1 MAPWD
6 WRGEV
11 SIFSFFNE
19 KNRLICVCKS
29 ILFCNFTP
37 SNTYDSKM
45 SKSQSNHNSKITDN
59 QGYYNPDISGVQKS
73 EDYRKRQKVEEA
85 IDNDSMTKLQRFK
98 AFFQNGRLKFAI
110 GIILVLIGIYL
121 LISFL
126 SFFLSAGMS
135 DQSRITNYSMIEN
148 AQVPDQIRNAGA
160 AMGASLSDFFIS
172 SGVGVAAFIIVVW
185 LLTLGMRL
193 LRKQKVH
200 FFPYTFVCLF
210 SIFTFSMMVGA
221 ATYFMKPITF
231 FPLGGYFG
239 FYANKWLLGLVGMYG
254 MIAVN
259 LVIFMLWV
267 FLTYQTLSS
276 LYSQIQQEFSKKR
289 NRNKEESEKVVNQHG
304 QTTFLGN
311 EQKMV
316 DEQQDDSQPVAK
328 KSPLSRARNRKAKTN
343 ALDNEGGEPVR
354 LKPITASTDVSNP
367 HDPTGEYRHYR
378 FPTLDLLQDIRMNPN
393 SVDKQEQDENK
404 ERIRDTLSKY
414 GIEIKEIMVHVGP
427 TVTLFEIVPQ
437 DGVRVNKIRGL
448 EDDIALSL
456 AALGI
461 RIIAPMPGKGT
472 IGIEVPNR
480 DPQVVPMREVL
491 GSRAFQESRAKLP
504 MCLGCTVSNEV
515 FIADLTKM
523 PHLLV
528 AGATGKGKS
537 VGLNAIITSLLYKKG
552 PSELKFVLVDPKR
565 VEFSVYADLE
575 KYYFAKAPGE
585 EKAIITDT
593 DRVIKTLNC
602 LVQEMEN
609 RYSVFEEVRVRNVSD
624 YNELWRRELREVRD
638 EHGEK
643 KYQYMPYIVGII
655 DEFSD
660 MIMTAGKEVETP
672 LVRIAQKARAVGIH
686 MIIATQRPSSKV
698 ITGLIKGN
706 FPGRIAFA
714 VAQGIDSQIIIDR
727 RGAQQLIGRG
737 DMLFQ
742 IDGELTRL
750 QCPFVDT
757 PDIVR
762 ICDYIK
768 EQEDNDRDISH
779 EEPYLLPEY
788 VGKDEG
794 GSSDA
799 NVGNVKDRDPLFEE
813 AVRFIVMGNTAS
825 TSSLQRRYEIGYNRA
840 GRLMDQMEHAGI
852 VGPAQGSKPRQV
864 LVSPMDIDQLFS

>member
-1 MAPWD
+1 
-6 WRGEV
+6 
-11 SIFSFFNE
+11 
-19 KNRLICVCKS
+19 
-29 ILFCNFTP
+29 
-37 SNTYDSKM
+37 M
-45 SKSQSNHNSKITDN
+45 SKSQGNPNKKMNEN
-59 QGYYNPDISGVQKS
+59 QGYFNPDISGVKKS
-73 EDYRKRQKVEEA
+73 EDYRKSREVEQA
-85 IDNDSMTKLQRFK
+85 IDNENVSKWQRFK
-98 AFFQNGRLKFAI
+98 AFFQNGRLRFAT
-110 GIILVLIGIYL
+110 GIIMLMAGIYL

-126 SFFLSAGMS
+126 SYFFAAGMS
-135 DQSRITNYSMIEN
+135 DQDRVANYSMLEN
-148 AQVPDQIRNAGA
+148 AQVREQIRNAGA

-172 SGVGVAAFIIVVW
+172 SGVGVAAFIIVIW
-185 LLTLGMRL
+185 FLTLGMRL
-193 LRKQKVH
+193 VRKGKKAH
-200 FFPYTFVCLF
+200 FFSYTLVCLF
-210 SIFTFSMMVGA
+210 SIFTFSMIVGA

-239 FYANKWLLGLVGMYG
+239 FYANKWLLGLMGIYG
-254 MIAVN
+254 MVAVN
-259 LVIFMLWV
+259 LAIFMFWI
-267 FLTYQTLSS
+267 FLTYQTISS
-276 LYSQIQQEFSKKR
+276 LYKQLQHEIGKKR
-289 NRNKEESEKVVNQHG
+289 NRNKEEAEKVISEPG
-304 QTTFLGN
+304 QSTFLGG
-311 EQKMV
+311 EQKIN
-316 DEQQDDSQPVAK
+316 DEDYKESEEEDIPQPTRRFRTR
-328 KSPLSRARNRKAKTN
+328 SRARDISEDTNKA
-343 ALDNEGGEPVR
+343 DGEAAH
-354 LKPITASTDVSNP
+354 LKPIKASTSVSNP

-491 GSRAFQESRAKLP
+491 GSKAFQETRAKLP

-565 VEFSVYADLE
+565 VEFSVYSDLE

-609 RYSVFEEVRVRNVSD
+609 RYSVFEEVKVRNVSD

-762 ICDYIK
+762 ICDFIK
-768 EQEDNDRDISH
+768 DQEDTDRDISH

-794 GSSDA
+794 GGSDA

-813 AVRFIVMGNTAS
+813 AVRFVVMSNTAS

>member
-1 MAPWD
+1 MSNKQSKP
-6 WRGEV
+6 
-11 SIFSFFNE
+11 N
-19 KNRLICVCKS
+19 KKS
-29 ILFCNFTP
+29 TG
-37 SNTYDSKM
+37 
-45 SKSQSNHNSKITDN
+45 N
-59 QGYYNPDISGVQKS
+59 QVYYGPDISSVKDS
-73 EDYRKRQKVEEA
+73 EDYLRRMEVEEA
-85 IDNDSMTKLQRFK
+85 IDKENVTKWQRFL
-98 AFFQNGRLKFAI
+98 AFFQNGQFRLGA
-110 GIILVLIGIYL
+110 GCVLLLTGIYL

-126 SFFLSAGMS
+126 SYFLSAGMS
-135 DQSRITNYSMIEN
+135 DQNRITNYSMIEN

-160 AMGASLSDFFIS
+160 AVGASLSDFFIAN
-172 SGVGVAAFIIVVW
+172 GVGVAAFIIVVW
-185 LLTLGMRL
+185 LLTLGMRFV
-193 LRKQKVH
+193 RKGKKIH
-200 FFPYTFVCLF
+200 FFSYSFVCLF
-210 SIFTFSMMVGA
+210 SIFTFSMLVGA

-239 FYANKWLLGLVGMYG
+239 FYANKWLLGLVGVYG

-259 LVIFMLWV
+259 LFIFMLWV
-267 FLTYQTLSS
+267 FLTYQTLNA
-276 LYSQIQQEFSKKR
+276 LYQQFQQGIEKKR
-289 NRNKEESEKVVNQHG
+289 SRSKEESEKVVDQPG
-304 QTTFLGN
+304 QSTFLG
-311 EQKMV
+311 EERRVTDDQRH
-316 DEQQDDSQPVAK
+316 DDSGQKPAEG
-328 KSPLSRARNRKAKTN
+328 PLSRMRKPKKFKAPDVTN
-343 ALDNEGGEPVR
+343 GETAR

-367 HDPTGEYRHYR
+367 HDPTGEYRHYH

-491 GSRAFQESRAKLP
+491 GSKAFQQSRAKLP
-504 MCLGCTVSNEV
+504 MCLGCTVSNDV

-602 LVQEMEN
+602 LVQEMED
-609 RYSVFEEVRVRNVSD
+609 RYRVFEEVRVRNVSD
-624 YNELWRRELREVRD
+624 YNDMWRRELREVPD

-714 VAQGIDSQIIIDR
+714 VAQRIDSQIIIDR
-727 RGAQQLIGRG
+727 TGAQQLIGRG

-762 ICDYIK
+762 ICDFIK
-768 EQEDNDRDISH
+768 EQEDNDRDINH
-779 EEPYLLPEY
+779 EEPYMLPEY

-794 GSSDA
+794 GGSDA

-813 AVRFIVMGNTAS
+813 AVKFVVTSNTAS

-864 LVSPMDIDQLFS
+864 LVSPMDIDHLFS

>member
-1 MAPWD
+1 
-6 WRGEV
+6 
-11 SIFSFFNE
+11 
-19 KNRLICVCKS
+19 
-29 ILFCNFTP
+29 
-37 SNTYDSKM
+37 M
-45 SKSQSNHNSKITDN
+45 SKNKSEQKKQKNDN
-59 QGYYNPDISGVQKS
+59 QVFYNPDISGVQKS
-73 EDYRKRQKVEEA
+73 EDYRKRRETEEA
-85 IDNDSMTKLQRFK
+85 IDNENVTKWQRFM
-98 AFFQNGRLKFAI
+98 AFFQNGNFKFVS
-110 GIILVLIGIYL
+110 GIIMVFIGIYL

-135 DQSRITNYSMIEN
+135 DQDRIANYSMIEN
-148 AQVPDQIRNAGA
+148 AQVPDQIRNTGA
-160 AMGASLSDFFIS
+160 ALGASLSDFFIS
-172 SGVGVAAFIIVVW
+172 SGVGVAAFIIVLW
-185 LLTLGMRL
+185 FITIGMRMI
-193 LRKQKVH
+193 RKKKTH
-200 FFPYTFVCLF
+200 FFYYTFVCLF
-210 SIFTFSMMVGA
+210 SIFTFSMIVGA
-221 ATYFMKPITF
+221 ATYFMKPVTF

-239 FYANKWLLGLVGMYG
+239 FYANKWLLGLMGLYG
-254 MIAVN
+254 MIGVN
-259 LVIFMLWV
+259 LIIFMLWG
-267 FLTYQTLSS
+267 FLTYKTFNS
-276 LYSQIQQEFSKKR
+276 LYHQLQKEFEKKR
-289 NRNKEESEKVVNQHG
+289 SRSKEESEKVVSQPG
-304 QTTFLGN
+304 ETMFLGS
-311 EQKMV
+311 
-316 DEQQDDSQPVAK
+316 EQQVRDKDERDDEADEKPSAIT
-328 KSPLSRARNRKAKTN
+328 RMRNRKPKNRN
-343 ALDNEGGEPVR
+343 ANSGNNTVEGETAR
-354 LKPITASTDVSNP
+354 LKPIVASNDVSNP

-378 FPTLDLLQDIRMNPN
+378 FPPLELLQDIRMNPN
-393 SVDKQEQDENK
+393 SVDKREQDENK

-491 GSRAFQESRAKLP
+491 GSRAFQETRAKLP

-575 KYYFAKAPGE
+575 KYFFAKAPGE

-602 LVQEMEN
+602 LVQEMED
-609 RYSVFEEVRVRNVSD
+609 RYRMLEEVRVRNVSD
-624 YNELWRRELREVRD
+624 YNDLWRSELREVRD

-643 KYQYMPYIVGII
+643 KYKYMPYIVGII

-706 FPGRIAFA
+706 FPGRVAFA
-714 VAQGIDSQIIIDR
+714 VAQRIDSQIIIDR
-727 RGAQQLIGRG
+727 TGAQQLIGRG

-742 IDGELTRL
+742 IDGEVTRL

-762 ICDYIK
+762 ISDFIK
-768 EQEDNDRDISH
+768 EQEDNDRDINH
-779 EEPYLLPEY
+779 EEPYILPEY

-794 GSSDA
+794 GGSDA

-813 AVRFIVMGNTAS
+813 AVRFVVMGNTAS

-864 LVSPMDIDQLFS
+864 LVSPMDIDQLFTS

>member
-1 MAPWD
+1 
-6 WRGEV
+6 
-11 SIFSFFNE
+11 
-19 KNRLICVCKS
+19 
-29 ILFCNFTP
+29 
-37 SNTYDSKM
+37 M
-45 SKSQSNHNSKITDN
+45 SKNKGNQNSKISDN
-59 QGYYNPDISGVQKS
+59 QGYNYPDISAVQKS
-73 EDYRKRQKVEEA
+73 EDYQRKLAAEQA
-85 IDNDSMTKLQRFK
+85 IDNENLTKWKRFK
-98 AFFQNGRLKFAI
+98 AFFQNGRLRFAT
-110 GIILVLIGIYL
+110 GIIMLLTGIYL

-135 DQSRITNYSMIEN
+135 DQNRITNYSMIEN

-160 AMGASLSDFFIS
+160 ALGAALSDFFIS

-185 LLTLGMRL
+185 FLTLGMRL
-193 LRKQKVH
+193 VRKGQKAH
-200 FFPYTFVCLF
+200 FFQYTFVCLF
-210 SIFTFSMMVGA
+210 SIFTFSMIVGA

-239 FYANKWLLGLVGMYG
+239 FYANKWLLGLMGLYG

-267 FLTYQTLSS
+267 FLTYQTLNA
-276 LYSQIQQEFSKKR
+276 LYQQIQDEIKKKR
-289 NRNKEESEKVVNQHG
+289 FRSKAESEKVVSEPG
-304 QTTFLGN
+304 QSSFLGG
-311 EQKMV
+311 EQKV
-316 DEQQDDSQPVAK
+316 SDEPRDDSSRQE
-328 KSPLSRARNRKAKTN
+328 KSSPINRMRRPRNRTRQGEV
-343 ALDNEGGEPVR
+343 DNGETAH
-354 LKPITASTDVSNP
+354 LKPILASTDVSNP

-437 DGVRVNKIRGL
+437 DGVRVNKIRNL

-602 LVQEMEN
+602 LVQEMED
-609 RYSVFEEVRVRNVSD
+609 RYRVFEEVKVRNVSD
-624 YNELWRRELREVRD
+624 YNDMWRRELREVRD

-660 MIMTAGKEVETP
+660 MIMTAGKEVESP

-714 VAQGIDSQIIIDR
+714 VAQRIDSQIIIDR
-727 RGAQQLIGRG
+727 TGAQQLIGRG

-762 ICDYIK
+762 ICDFIK

-779 EEPYLLPEY
+779 EEPYMLPEY

-794 GSSDA
+794 SGSDA
-799 NVGNVKDRDPLFEE
+799 NVGNIKDRDPLFEE
-813 AVRFIVMGNTAS
+813 AVRFIVTSNTAS

-852 VGPAQGSKPRQV
+852 VGPAQGSKPRAV
-864 LVSPMDIDQLFS
+864 LVSPMDIEQLFT

>member
-1 MAPWD
+1 
-6 WRGEV
+6 
-11 SIFSFFNE
+11 
-19 KNRLICVCKS
+19 
-29 ILFCNFTP
+29 
-37 SNTYDSKM
+37 M
-45 SKSQSNHNSKITDN
+45 SRSQSNHNSKMSEN

-73 EDYRKRQKVEEA
+73 VDYRKRQAVEEA
-85 IDNDSMTKLQRFK
+85 IDNENMTKWQRFM

-110 GIILVLIGIYL
+110 GIILLLTGIYL

-160 AMGASLSDFFIS
+160 AVGASLSDFFIS

-185 LLTLGMRL
+185 FLTLGMRL
-193 LRKQKVH
+193 LRKKKVH
-200 FFPYTFVCLF
+200 FFSYTFVCLF

-259 LVIFMLWV
+259 LIIFMLWV
-267 FLTYQTLSS
+267 FLTYQTLSA
-276 LYSQIQQEFSKKR
+276 LYHQIQNDITRKH

-311 EQKMV
+311 EQKMGTDRDDD
-316 DEQQDDSQPVAK
+316 DEQQATKAS
-328 KSPLSRARNRKAKTN
+328 SSRSRLRKAKASAVESN
-343 ALDNEGGEPVR
+343 GGEPVR
-354 LKPITASTDVSNP
+354 LKPIAASKDASNP

-414 GIEIKEIMVHVGP
+414 GIEIKEIMVHLGP

-491 GSRAFQESRAKLP
+491 GSKAFQESRAKLP

-609 RYSVFEEVRVRNVSD
+609 RYSVFEDVRVRNVSD
-624 YNELWRRELREVRD
+624 YNDLWRRELRDVRD

-762 ICDYIK
+762 VCDFIK

-779 EEPYLLPEY
+779 EEPYMLPEY

-794 GSSDA
+794 VGGDA

>member
-1 MAPWD
+1 
-6 WRGEV
+6 
-11 SIFSFFNE
+11 
-19 KNRLICVCKS
+19 
-29 ILFCNFTP
+29 
-37 SNTYDSKM
+37 M
-45 SKSQSNHNSKITDN
+45 SKSQSNHNKKMSDN
-59 QGYYNPDISGVQKS
+59 QGYFGPDISGVQKS
-73 EDYRKRQKVEEA
+73 EDYRRAREVEEA
-85 IDNDSMTKLQRFK
+85 IDKENVTKWQRFL
-98 AFFQNGRLKFAI
+98 AFFQNGRLRFAT
-110 GIILVLIGIYL
+110 GIILLLTGIYL

-135 DQSRITNYSMIEN
+135 DQNRIANYSMIEN

-160 AMGASLSDFFIS
+160 AAGASISDFFIS

-193 LRKQKVH
+193 VRKGKKAH
-200 FFPYTFVCLF
+200 FFQYTFVCLF

-239 FYANKWLLGLVGMYG
+239 FYANKWLLGLVGLYG

-259 LVIFMLWV
+259 LVIFMLWI
-267 FLTYQTLSS
+267 FLTYQTFSA
-276 LYSQIQQEFSKKR
+276 LYQQLQNEIGKKR
-289 NRNKEESEKVVNQHG
+289 SRSKEEAERVVG
-304 QTTFLGN
+304 QPGESSFLGGERHIPSDTHRDE
-311 EQKMV
+311 EQAQ
-316 DEQQDDSQPVAK
+316 EPAK
-328 KSPLSRARNRKAKTN
+328 QSLASRMRKPRAKAAPAAN
-343 ALDNEGGEPVR
+343 SNDGETAR
-354 LKPITASTDVSNP
+354 LKPITASSDVSNP

-491 GSRAFQESRAKLP
+491 GSKAFQESRAKLP
-504 MCLGCTVSNEV
+504 MCLGCTVSNDV

-602 LVQEMEN
+602 LVQEMED
-609 RYSVFEEVRVRNVSD
+609 RYKVFEEVRVRNVSD
-624 YNELWRRELREVRD
+624 YNEMWRRELREVRD
-638 EHGEK
+638 EHGVK

-714 VAQGIDSQIIIDR
+714 VAQRIDSQIIIDR
-727 RGAQQLIGRG
+727 TGAQQLIGRG

-794 GSSDA
+794 GSGGDA

-864 LVSPMDIDQLFS
+864 LVSPMDIEQLFS

>member
-1 MAPWD
+1 M
-6 WRGEV
+6 
-11 SIFSFFNE
+11 
-19 KNRLICVCKS
+19 KTK
-29 ILFCNFTP
+29 
-37 SNTYDSKM
+37 
-45 SKSQSNHNSKITDN
+45 DN
-59 QGYYNPDISGVQKS
+59 QDFFHPDISGVQKS
-73 EDYRKRQKVEEA
+73 EDYRKRQEVEQA
-85 IDNDSMTKLQRFK
+85 IDKENVTKWQRFL
-98 AFFQNGRLKFAI
+98 AFFQNGRLRFVT
-110 GIILVLIGIYL
+110 GILMLMTGIYL

-135 DQSRITNYSMIEN
+135 DQNRITNYSMIEN

-160 AMGASLSDFFIS
+160 AVGASLSDFFIA
-172 SGVGVAAFIIVVW
+172 SGVGVAAFIIVAW
-185 LLTLGMRL
+185 FLTLGMRL
-193 LRKQKVH
+193 VRKGKKAH
-200 FFPYTFVCLF
+200 FFQYTFVCLF
-210 SIFTFSMMVGA
+210 SILTFSMMVGA

-239 FYANKWLLGLVGMYG
+239 FYANKWLLGLLGLYG

-259 LVIFMLWV
+259 LALFMLWC
-267 FLTYQTLSS
+267 FLTYQTFNA
-276 LYSQIQQEFSKKR
+276 LYQQIQKGLDKKR
-289 NRNKEESEKVVNQHG
+289 SRNKEDAEKVVSQPG
-304 QTTFLGN
+304 QPTFLGE
-311 EQKMV
+311 EQRIAEESPKT
-316 DEQQDDSQPVAK
+316 DSETKVSPVNRIRR
-328 KSPLSRARNRKAKTN
+328 SRNRSQQTDVTK
-343 ALDNEGGEPVR
+343 GETAH
-354 LKPITASTDVSNP
+354 LKPIAASTDVSNP

-378 FPTLDLLQDIRMNPN
+378 FPSLDLLQDIRMNPN

-461 RIIAPMPGKGT
+461 RIIAPMPGKAT

-491 GSRAFQESRAKLP
+491 GSKAFQETRAKLP

-602 LVQEMEN
+602 LVQEMED
-609 RYSVFEEVRVRNVSD
+609 RYRVFEDVRVRNVAD
-624 YNELWRRELREVRD
+624 YNEMWRRELREVRD

-643 KYQYMPYIVGII
+643 KYHYMPYIVGII

-714 VAQGIDSQIIIDR
+714 VAQRIDSQIIIDR
-727 RGAQQLIGRG
+727 TGAQQLIGRG

-762 ICDYIK
+762 ICDFIK
-768 EQEDNDRDISH
+768 DQEDKDRDISH
-779 EEPYLLPEY
+779 EEPYMLPEY

-794 GSSDA
+794 GGSDA

-813 AVRFIVMGNTAS
+813 AVKFVVMSNTAS

-864 LVSPMDIDQLFS
+864 LVSPMDIDQLFT

>member
-1 MAPWD
+1 
-6 WRGEV
+6 
-11 SIFSFFNE
+11 
-19 KNRLICVCKS
+19 
-29 ILFCNFTP
+29 
-37 SNTYDSKM
+37 M
-45 SKSQSNHNSKITDN
+45 SKNKSNQSKKKSED
-59 QGYYNPDISGVQKS
+59 QGYIYPDITGVQQS
-73 EDYRKRQKVEEA
+73 EDYRRQLEA
-85 IDNDSMTKLQRFK
+85 ETAIANGKTTKWQRYT
-98 AFFQNGRLKFAI
+98 AFFKNGNFKFGL
-110 GIILVLIGIYL
+110 GIVMLFLAIYL

-126 SFFLSAGMS
+126 SFFLSSGMS
-135 DQSRITNYSMIEN
+135 DQDRIANYSMIEN
-148 AQVPDQIRNAGA
+148 ARVPDQIRNTGA
-160 AMGASLSDFFIS
+160 AMGASLSEFCIS
-172 SGVGVAAFIIVVW
+172 SGVGVAAFIIVLW
-185 LLTLGMRL
+185 LGTLGMRL
-193 LRKQKVH
+193 IRKKKAH
-200 FFPYTFVCLF
+200 FFSYTFVCLF
-210 SIFTFSMMVGA
+210 SIFTFSMVVGA
-221 ATYFMKPITF
+221 ATYFAKPITF

-239 FYANKWLLGLVGMYG
+239 FYANKWLLGLMGIYG
-254 MIAVN
+254 MIGVN
-259 LVIFMLWV
+259 LIIFMLWI
-267 FLTYQTLSS
+267 FLTYQTFAK
-276 LYSQIQQEFSKKR
+276 LYHQLQQEIEKKR
-289 NRNKEESEKVVNQHG
+289 LRSKEESENVVSQPG
-304 QTTFLGN
+304 ESAFLGG
-311 EQKMV
+311 EQRITHSAQE
-316 DEQQDDSQPVAK
+316 DEESAEPA
-328 KSPLSRARNRKAKTN
+328 PAPRSRTRESRNRRNTTTDGN
-343 ALDNEGGEPVR
+343 NGETAH

-427 TVTLFEIVPQ
+427 TVTLFEIVPE

-491 GSRAFQESRAKLP
+491 GSKAFQESRAKLP

-565 VEFSVYADLE
+565 VEFSVYSDLE
-575 KYYFAKAPGE
+575 KYFFAKAPGE

-602 LVQEMEN
+602 LVQEMED
-609 RYSVFEEVRVRNVSD
+609 RYKVFEEVRVRNVSD
-624 YNELWRRELREVRD
+624 YNDMWRRELREIRD

-706 FPGRIAFA
+706 FPGRVAFA
-714 VAQGIDSQIIIDR
+714 VAQRIDSQIIIDR
-727 RGAQQLIGRG
+727 TGAQQLIGRG

-768 EQEDNDRDISH
+768 EQEDNDRDINH
-779 EEPYLLPEY
+779 EQAYMLPEY

-794 GSSDA
+794 GGSDA

-813 AVRFIVMGNTAS
+813 AVRFVVTSNTAS

-864 LVSPMDIDQLFS
+864 LVSPMDIEQLFT

>member
-1 MAPWD
+1 
-6 WRGEV
+6 
-11 SIFSFFNE
+11 
-19 KNRLICVCKS
+19 
-29 ILFCNFTP
+29 
-37 SNTYDSKM
+37 M
-45 SKSQSNHNSKITDN
+45 SKHKGNQNKKVSDN
-59 QGYYNPDISGVQKS
+59 QGYFNPDISGVQQS
-73 EDYRKRQKVEEA
+73 EDYRKKREVEEA
-85 IDNDSMTKLQRFK
+85 IDHEKTTKWQRFM
-98 AFFQNGRLKFAI
+98 AFFQNGRLRFAT
-110 GIILVLIGIYL
+110 GIILLILGVYL

-135 DQSRITNYSMIEN
+135 DQNRITNYSMIEN
-148 AQVPDQIRNAGA
+148 AQMPDQIRNAGA
-160 AMGASLSDFFIS
+160 AVGASLSDFFIS
-172 SGVGVAAFIIVVW
+172 SGVGVAAFIIVIW
-185 LLTLGMRL
+185 ILTLGMRFV
-193 LRKQKVH
+193 RKRKKIH
-200 FFPYTFVCLF
+200 FFSYTFVCLF
-210 SIFTFSMMVGA
+210 SIFTFSMVVGA
-221 ATYFMKPITF
+221 ATYFIKPITF

-239 FYANKWLLGLVGMYG
+239 FYANKWLLGLVGLYG

-259 LVIFMLWV
+259 LIIFMLWG
-267 FLTYQTLSS
+267 FLTYQTFAAIYKQLQSE
-276 LYSQIQQEFSKKR
+276 IEKKR
-289 NRNKEESEKVVNQHG
+289 NRNKDEDERVVNQPG
-304 QTTFLGN
+304 ESTFLGGEQRVTEASNAEPTVEKRGFTNIVRRNKPQAPKSEN
-311 EQKMV
+311 E
-316 DEQQDDSQPVAK
+316 DGG
-328 KSPLSRARNRKAKTN
+328 KT
-343 ALDNEGGEPVR
+343 AR

-404 ERIRDTLSKY
+404 QRIRDTLSKY

-427 TVTLFEIVPQ
+427 TVTLFEIVPE

-491 GSRAFQESRAKLP
+491 GSKAFQESRAKLP

-602 LVQEMEN
+602 LVQEMED
-609 RYSVFEEVRVRNVSD
+609 RYRVFEEVRVRNVSD
-624 YNELWRRELREVRD
+624 YNDMWRRELREVRD

-714 VAQGIDSQIIIDR
+714 VAQRIDSQIIIDR
-727 RGAQQLIGRG
+727 TGAQQLIGRG

-762 ICDYIK
+762 ICDFIK

-794 GSSDA
+794 GSGSDA

-825 TSSLQRRYEIGYNRA
+825 TSGYNRA

-864 LVSPMDIDQLFS
+864 LVSPMDIDQLFT

>member
-1 MAPWD
+1 
-6 WRGEV
+6 
-11 SIFSFFNE
+11 
-19 KNRLICVCKS
+19 
-29 ILFCNFTP
+29 
-37 SNTYDSKM
+37 M
-45 SKSQSNHNSKITDN
+45 SKSQNHNNKKRSDN
-59 QGYYNPDISGVQKS
+59 EGLYNPDITAVKIST
-73 EDYRKRQKVEEA
+73 EYRKHQEAEEA
-85 IDNDSMTKLQRFK
+85 IDKEKLTKWKRFK
-98 AFFQNGRLKFAI
+98 AFFENGNFKLAC
-110 GIILVLIGIYL
+110 GIMMMLTGIYL

-126 SFFLSAGMS
+126 SFFFASGIS
-135 DQSRITNYSMIEN
+135 DQDRVANYSMIEN

-160 AMGASLSDFFIS
+160 AVGASISNFCISD
-172 SGVGVAAFIIVVW
+172 GVGVAAFIIVIW
-185 LLTLGMRL
+185 FLTLGLRL

-200 FFPYTFVCLF
+200 FFSYTFVCLF
-210 SIFTFSMMVGA
+210 SIFTFSMVVGA

-239 FYANKWLLGLVGMYG
+239 FYANKWLVGLVGVYG
-254 MIAVN
+254 MVAVN
-259 LVIFMLWV
+259 LVIFLLWI
-267 FLTYQTLSS
+267 FLTYQTFSA
-276 LYSQIQQEFSKKR
+276 LYKQLKKGIER
-289 NRNKEESEKVVNQHG
+289 QRSHNKEESEKVVNQQG
-304 QTTFLGN
+304 ESAFLGGEQRIN
-311 EQKMV
+311 EV
-316 DEQQDDSQPVAK
+316 SREEDEEDSKPAPANRFRRSRSRNNVAA
-328 KSPLSRARNRKAKTN
+328 PT
-343 ALDNEGGEPVR
+343 DNGETAH
-354 LKPITASTDVSNP
+354 LKPITASTDVTNP

-378 FPTLDLLQDIRMNPN
+378 FPTLSLLQDIRMNPN

-491 GSRAFQESRAKLP
+491 GSKAFQESRAKLP

-575 KYYFAKAPGE
+575 KYFFAKAPGE

-609 RYSVFEEVRVRNVSD
+609 RYSVFEDVRVRNVSD
-624 YNELWRRELREVRD
+624 YNDLWRRELRDVRD
-638 EHGEK
+638 EHGNK
-643 KYQYMPYIVGII
+643 KYEYMPYIVGII

-762 ICDYIK
+762 ICDFIK
-768 EQEDNDRDISH
+768 EQEDKDRDINH
-779 EEPYLLPEY
+779 EEPYMLPEY

-794 GSSDA
+794 GGGDA

-813 AVRFIVMGNTAS
+813 AVRFVVMGNTAS

-864 LVSPMDIDQLFS
+864 LVSPMDIDQLFTN

>member
-1 MAPWD
+1 
-6 WRGEV
+6 
-11 SIFSFFNE
+11 
-19 KNRLICVCKS
+19 
-29 ILFCNFTP
+29 
-37 SNTYDSKM
+37 
-45 SKSQSNHNSKITDN
+45 
-59 QGYYNPDISGVQKS
+59 
-73 EDYRKRQKVEEA
+73 
-85 IDNDSMTKLQRFK
+85 
-98 AFFQNGRLKFAI
+98 
-110 GIILVLIGIYL
+110 
-121 LISFL
+121 
-126 SFFLSAGMS
+126 
-135 DQSRITNYSMIEN
+135 
-148 AQVPDQIRNAGA
+148 
-160 AMGASLSDFFIS
+160 
-172 SGVGVAAFIIVVW
+172 
-185 LLTLGMRL
+185 
-193 LRKQKVH
+193 
-200 FFPYTFVCLF
+200 
-210 SIFTFSMMVGA
+210 
-221 ATYFMKPITF
+221 
-231 FPLGGYFG
+231 
-239 FYANKWLLGLVGMYG
+239 
-254 MIAVN
+254 
-259 LVIFMLWV
+259 
-267 FLTYQTLSS
+267 
-276 LYSQIQQEFSKKR
+276 
-289 NRNKEESEKVVNQHG
+289 
-304 QTTFLGN
+304 
-311 EQKMV
+311 
-316 DEQQDDSQPVAK
+316 
-328 KSPLSRARNRKAKTN
+328 
-343 ALDNEGGEPVR
+343 
-354 LKPITASTDVSNP
+354 
-367 HDPTGEYRHYR
+367 
-378 FPTLDLLQDIRMNPN
+378 
-393 SVDKQEQDENK
+393 
-404 ERIRDTLSKY
+404 
-414 GIEIKEIMVHVGP
+414 
-427 TVTLFEIVPQ
+427 
-437 DGVRVNKIRGL
+437 
-448 EDDIALSL
+448 
-456 AALGI
+456 
-461 RIIAPMPGKGT
+461 
-472 IGIEVPNR
+472 
-480 DPQVVPMREVL
+480 MREVL
-491 GSRAFQESRAKLP
+491 GSKAFKESRAKLP

-593 DRVIKTLNC
+593 DRVIRTLNS

-624 YNELWRRELREVRD
+624 YNDLWRRELREVRD

-742 IDGELTRL
+742 IDGEVTRL

-768 EQEDNDRDISH
+768 EQEDSDRDINH
-779 EEPYLLPEY
+779 EVPYMLPEY
-788 VGKDEG
+788 VGNDEG
-794 GSSDA
+794 GGSDA

-813 AVRFIVMGNTAS
+813 AVRFVVMSNTAS

-864 LVSPMDIDQLFS
+864 LVSPMDIDQLFTR

>member
-1 MAPWD
+1 
-6 WRGEV
+6 
-11 SIFSFFNE
+11 
-19 KNRLICVCKS
+19 
-29 ILFCNFTP
+29 
-37 SNTYDSKM
+37 M
-45 SKSQSNHNSKITDN
+45 SKSQGNPNKKMNEN
-59 QGYYNPDISGVQKS
+59 QGYFNPDISGVKKS
-73 EDYRKRQKVEEA
+73 EDYRKSREVEQA
-85 IDNDSMTKLQRFK
+85 IDNENVSKWQRFK
-98 AFFQNGRLKFAI
+98 AFFQNGRLRFAT
-110 GIILVLIGIYL
+110 GIIMLMTGIYL

-126 SFFLSAGMS
+126 SYFFAAGMS
-135 DQSRITNYSMIEN
+135 DQDRVANYSMLEN
-148 AQVPDQIRNAGA
+148 AQVREQIRNAGA

-172 SGVGVAAFIIVVW
+172 SGVGVAAFIIVIW
-185 LLTLGMRL
+185 FLTLGMRL
-193 LRKQKVH
+193 VRKGKKAH
-200 FFPYTFVCLF
+200 FFSYTLVCLF
-210 SIFTFSMMVGA
+210 SIFTFSMIVGA

-239 FYANKWLLGLVGMYG
+239 FYANKWLLGLMGIYG
-254 MIAVN
+254 MVAVN
-259 LVIFMLWV
+259 LAIFMFWI
-267 FLTYQTLSS
+267 FLTYQTISS
-276 LYSQIQQEFSKKR
+276 LYKQLQHEIGKKR
-289 NRNKEESEKVVNQHG
+289 NRNKEEAEKVISEPG
-304 QTTFLGN
+304 QSTFLGG
-311 EQKMV
+311 EQKIN
-316 DEQQDDSQPVAK
+316 DEDYKESEEEDIPQPTRRFRTR
-328 KSPLSRARNRKAKTN
+328 SRARDISEDTNKA
-343 ALDNEGGEPVR
+343 DGEAAH
-354 LKPITASTDVSNP
+354 LKPIKASTSVSNP

-491 GSRAFQESRAKLP
+491 GSKAFQETRAKLP

-565 VEFSVYADLE
+565 VEFSVYSDLE

-609 RYSVFEEVRVRNVSD
+609 RYSVFEEVKVRNVSD

-762 ICDYIK
+762 ICDFIK
-768 EQEDNDRDISH
+768 DQEDKDRDISH

-794 GSSDA
+794 GGSDA

-813 AVRFIVMGNTAS
+813 AVRFVVMSNTAS

>member
-1 MAPWD
+1 
-6 WRGEV
+6 
-11 SIFSFFNE
+11 
-19 KNRLICVCKS
+19 
-29 ILFCNFTP
+29 
-37 SNTYDSKM
+37 M
-45 SKSQSNHNSKITDN
+45 SRSQSNHNSKMSEN

-73 EDYRKRQKVEEA
+73 VDYRKRQAVEEA
-85 IDNDSMTKLQRFK
+85 IDNENMTKWQRFM

-110 GIILVLIGIYL
+110 GIILLLTGIYL

-160 AMGASLSDFFIS
+160 AVGASLSDFFIS
-172 SGVGVAAFIIVVW
+172 SGVGVAAFIIVAW
-185 LLTLGMRL
+185 FLTLGMRL
-193 LRKQKVH
+193 LRKKKVH
-200 FFPYTFVCLF
+200 FFSYTFVCLF

-267 FLTYQTLSS
+267 FLTYQTLSA
-276 LYSQIQQEFSKKR
+276 LYRQIQQEITKKH

-311 EQKMV
+311 EQKMGTDRDDD
-316 DEQQDDSQPVAK
+316 DEQQATKAS
-328 KSPLSRARNRKAKTN
+328 SSRSRLRKAKASAVESN
-343 ALDNEGGEPVR
+343 GGEPVR
-354 LKPITASTDVSNP
+354 LKPIAASKDASNP

-491 GSRAFQESRAKLP
+491 GSKAFQESRAKLP

-609 RYSVFEEVRVRNVSD
+609 RYSVFEDVRVRNVSD
-624 YNELWRRELREVRD
+624 YNDLWRRELRDVRD

-762 ICDYIK
+762 VCDFIK

-779 EEPYLLPEY
+779 EVPYMLPEY

-794 GSSDA
+794 MGGDA

>member
-1 MAPWD
+1 
-6 WRGEV
+6 
-11 SIFSFFNE
+11 
-19 KNRLICVCKS
+19 
-29 ILFCNFTP
+29 
-37 SNTYDSKM
+37 M
-45 SKSQSNHNSKITDN
+45 SKHKGNQNKKVSDN
-59 QGYYNPDISGVQKS
+59 QGYFNPDISGVQQS
-73 EDYRKRQKVEEA
+73 EDYRKKREVEEA
-85 IDNDSMTKLQRFK
+85 IDHEKTTKWQRFM
-98 AFFQNGRLKFAI
+98 AFFQNGRLRFAT
-110 GIILVLIGIYL
+110 GIILLILGVYL

-135 DQSRITNYSMIEN
+135 DQNRITNYSMIEN
-148 AQVPDQIRNAGA
+148 AQMPDQIRNAGA
-160 AMGASLSDFFIS
+160 AVGASLSDFFIS
-172 SGVGVAAFIIVVW
+172 SGVGVAAFIIVIW
-185 LLTLGMRL
+185 ILTLGMRFV
-193 LRKQKVH
+193 RKRKKIH
-200 FFPYTFVCLF
+200 FFSYTFVCLF
-210 SIFTFSMMVGA
+210 SIFTFSMVVGA
-221 ATYFMKPITF
+221 ATYFIKPITF

-239 FYANKWLLGLVGMYG
+239 FYANKWLLGLVGLYG

-259 LVIFMLWV
+259 LIIFMLWG
-267 FLTYQTLSS
+267 FLTYQTFAAIYKQLQSE
-276 LYSQIQQEFSKKR
+276 IEKKR
-289 NRNKEESEKVVNQHG
+289 NRNKDEDERVVNQPG
-304 QTTFLGN
+304 ESTFLGGEQRLTEASNAEPTVEKRGFTNIVRRNKPQTPKSEN
-311 EQKMV
+311 E
-316 DEQQDDSQPVAK
+316 DGG
-328 KSPLSRARNRKAKTN
+328 KT
-343 ALDNEGGEPVR
+343 AR

-404 ERIRDTLSKY
+404 QRIRDTLSKY

-427 TVTLFEIVPQ
+427 TVTLFEIVPE

-491 GSRAFQESRAKLP
+491 GSKAFQESRAKLP

-602 LVQEMEN
+602 LVQEMED
-609 RYSVFEEVRVRNVSD
+609 RYRVFEEVRVRNVSD
-624 YNELWRRELREVRD
+624 YNDMWRRELREVRD

-714 VAQGIDSQIIIDR
+714 VAQRIDSQIIIDR
-727 RGAQQLIGRG
+727 TGAQQLIGRG

-762 ICDYIK
+762 ICDFIK

-779 EEPYLLPEY
+779 EEPYMLPEY

-864 LVSPMDIDQLFS
+864 LVSPMDIDQLFT

>member
-1 MAPWD
+1 
-6 WRGEV
+6 
-11 SIFSFFNE
+11 
-19 KNRLICVCKS
+19 
-29 ILFCNFTP
+29 
-37 SNTYDSKM
+37 M
-45 SKSQSNHNSKITDN
+45 SKHKGNQNKKVSDN
-59 QGYYNPDISGVQKS
+59 QGYFNPDISGVQQS
-73 EDYRKRQKVEEA
+73 EDYRKKREVEEA
-85 IDNDSMTKLQRFK
+85 IDHEKTTKWQRFM
-98 AFFQNGRLKFAI
+98 AFFQNGRLRFAT
-110 GIILVLIGIYL
+110 GIILLILGVYL

-135 DQSRITNYSMIEN
+135 DQNRITNYSMIEN
-148 AQVPDQIRNAGA
+148 AQMPDQIRNAGA
-160 AMGASLSDFFIS
+160 AVGASLSDFFIS
-172 SGVGVAAFIIVVW
+172 SGVGVAAFIIVIW
-185 LLTLGMRL
+185 ILTLGMRFV
-193 LRKQKVH
+193 RKRNKIH
-200 FFPYTFVCLF
+200 FFSYTFVCLF
-210 SIFTFSMMVGA
+210 SIFTFSMVVGA
-221 ATYFMKPITF
+221 ATYFIKPITF

-239 FYANKWLLGLVGMYG
+239 FYANKWLLGLVGLYG

-259 LVIFMLWV
+259 LIIFMLWG
-267 FLTYQTLSS
+267 FLTYQTFAAIYKQLQSE
-276 LYSQIQQEFSKKR
+276 IEKKR
-289 NRNKEESEKVVNQHG
+289 NRNKDEDERVVNQPG
-304 QTTFLGN
+304 ESTFLGGEQRVTEASNAEPTVEKRGFTNIVRRNKPQAPKSEN
-311 EQKMV
+311 E
-316 DEQQDDSQPVAK
+316 DGG
-328 KSPLSRARNRKAKTN
+328 KT
-343 ALDNEGGEPVR
+343 AR

-404 ERIRDTLSKY
+404 QRIRDTLSKY

-427 TVTLFEIVPQ
+427 TVTLFEIVPE

-491 GSRAFQESRAKLP
+491 GSKAFQESRAKLP

-602 LVQEMEN
+602 LVQEMED
-609 RYSVFEEVRVRNVSD
+609 RYRVFEEVRVRNVSD
-624 YNELWRRELREVRD
+624 YNDMWRRELREVRD

-714 VAQGIDSQIIIDR
+714 VAQRIDSQIIIDR
-727 RGAQQLIGRG
+727 TGAQQLIGRG

-762 ICDYIK
+762 ICDFIK

-779 EEPYLLPEY
+779 EEPYMLPEY

-864 LVSPMDIDQLFS
+864 LVSPMDIDQLFT

>member
-1 MAPWD
+1 MSRKKGNP
-6 WRGEV
+6 
-11 SIFSFFNE
+11 N
-19 KNRLICVCKS
+19 
-29 ILFCNFTP
+29 
-37 SNTYDSKM
+37 SKM
-45 SKSQSNHNSKITDN
+45 ADN
-59 QGYYNPDISGVQKS
+59 QGYYNPDITAVKKTD
-73 EDYRKRQKVEEA
+73 DYLRRQEAEQA
-85 IDNDSMTKLQRFK
+85 IDNESVTKWQRFM
-98 AFFQNGRLKFAI
+98 AFFQNGRLRFAT
-110 GIILVLIGIYL
+110 GIIMLMVGIYL

-135 DQSRITNYSMIEN
+135 DQNRITNYSMIEN

-172 SGVGVAAFIIVVW
+172 SGVGVAAFIIVAW
-185 LLTLGMRL
+185 FLTLGMRL
-193 LRKQKVH
+193 VRKDKKAH
-200 FFPYTFVCLF
+200 FFHYTFVCLF
-210 SIFTFSMMVGA
+210 SIFTFSMIVGA

-239 FYANKWLLGLVGMYG
+239 FYANKWLLGLVGVYG
-254 MIAVN
+254 MVAVN
-259 LVIFMLWV
+259 LAIFMLWI
-267 FLTYQTLSS
+267 FLTYQTMTA
-276 LYSQIQQEFSKKR
+276 LYTQIQKELEKKR
-289 NRNKEESEKVVNQHG
+289 KRNKAESEKVVIEPG
-304 QTTFLGN
+304 ESTFLGG
-311 EQKMV
+311 EQKV
-316 DEQQDDSQPVAK
+316 NEGNEGDEEDKAEK
-328 KSPLSRARNRKAKTN
+328 TSPLNRIRKPRNKAKQTV
-343 ALDNEGGEPVR
+343 DNDGETAH
-354 LKPITASTDVSNP
+354 LKPIMASTEVSNP
-367 HDPTGEYRHYR
+367 HDPTGEYRHYH

-575 KYYFAKAPGE
+575 QYYFAKAPGE
-585 EKAIITDT
+585 DKAIITDT

-602 LVQEMEN
+602 LVQEMED
-609 RYSVFEEVRVRNVSD
+609 RYKVFEEVRVRNVSD
-624 YNELWRRELREVRD
+624 YNDMWRRELREVRD
-638 EHGEK
+638 EHGNR
-643 KYQYMPYIVGII
+643 KYEYMPYIVGII

-698 ITGLIKGN
+698 ITGLIKSN

-714 VAQGIDSQIIIDR
+714 VAQRIDSQIIIDR
-727 RGAQQLIGRG
+727 TGAQQLIGRG

-762 ICDYIK
+762 ICDFIK
-768 EQEDNDRDISH
+768 EQEDNDRDINH
-779 EEPYLLPEY
+779 EQPYLLPEY
-788 VGKDEG
+788 VGNDEG
-794 GSSDA
+794 GGEA

-813 AVRFIVMGNTAS
+813 AVRFIVTSNTAS

>member
-1 MAPWD
+1 
-6 WRGEV
+6 
-11 SIFSFFNE
+11 
-19 KNRLICVCKS
+19 
-29 ILFCNFTP
+29 
-37 SNTYDSKM
+37 M
-45 SKSQSNHNSKITDN
+45 SKSQGNPNKKMNEN
-59 QGYYNPDISGVQKS
+59 QGYFNPDISGVKKS
-73 EDYRKRQKVEEA
+73 EDYRKSREVEQA
-85 IDNDSMTKLQRFK
+85 IDNENVSKWQRFK
-98 AFFQNGRLKFAI
+98 AFFQNGRLRFAT
-110 GIILVLIGIYL
+110 GIIMLMAGIYL

-126 SFFLSAGMS
+126 SYFFAAGMS
-135 DQSRITNYSMIEN
+135 DQDRVANYSMLEN
-148 AQVPDQIRNAGA
+148 AQVREQIRNAGA

-172 SGVGVAAFIIVVW
+172 SGVGVAAFIIVIW
-185 LLTLGMRL
+185 FLTLGMRL
-193 LRKQKVH
+193 VRKGKKAH
-200 FFPYTFVCLF
+200 FFSYTLVCLF
-210 SIFTFSMMVGA
+210 SIFTFSMIVGA

-239 FYANKWLLGLVGMYG
+239 FYANKWLLGLMGLYG
-254 MIAVN
+254 MVAVN
-259 LVIFMLWV
+259 LAIFMFWI
-267 FLTYQTLSS
+267 FLTYQTISS
-276 LYSQIQQEFSKKR
+276 LYKQLQHEIGKKR
-289 NRNKEESEKVVNQHG
+289 NRNKEEAEKVISEPG
-304 QTTFLGN
+304 QSTFLGG
-311 EQKMV
+311 EQKIN
-316 DEQQDDSQPVAK
+316 DEDYKESEEEDIPQPTRRFRTR
-328 KSPLSRARNRKAKTN
+328 SRARDISEDTNKA
-343 ALDNEGGEPVR
+343 DGEAAH
-354 LKPITASTDVSNP
+354 LKPIKASTSVSNP

-491 GSRAFQESRAKLP
+491 GSKAFQETRAKLP

-565 VEFSVYADLE
+565 VEFSVYSDLE

-609 RYSVFEEVRVRNVSD
+609 RYSVFEEVKVRNVSD

-762 ICDYIK
+762 ICDFIK
-768 EQEDNDRDISH
+768 DQEDKDRDISH

-794 GSSDA
+794 GGSDA

-813 AVRFIVMGNTAS
+813 AVRFVVMSNTAS

>member
-1 MAPWD
+1 M
-6 WRGEV
+6 
-11 SIFSFFNE
+11 S
-19 KNRLICVCKS
+19 KNKS
-29 ILFCNFTP
+29 NP
-37 SNTYDSKM
+37 SN
-45 SKSQSNHNSKITDN
+45 KIVDN
-59 QGYYNPDISGVQKS
+59 QGCYNPDITAVKKSDDYLRRQEAEQAIANEGV
-73 EDYRKRQKVEEA
+73 
-85 IDNDSMTKLQRFK
+85 TKLQRFK
-98 AFFQNGRLKFAI
+98 AFFQNGRLRFAT
-110 GIILVLIGIYL
+110 GIIMLLTGIYL

-135 DQSRITNYSMIEN
+135 DQNRITNYSMIEN

-160 AMGASLSDFFIS
+160 AVGASLSDFFIS

-185 LLTLGMRL
+185 FLTLGMRL
-193 LRKQKVH
+193 VRKGKKAH
-200 FFPYTFVCLF
+200 FFSYTFVCLF
-210 SIFTFSMMVGA
+210 SIFTFSMIVGA

-239 FYANKWLLGLVGMYG
+239 FYANKWLLGLLGLYG

-259 LVIFMLWV
+259 GFIFMLWV
-267 FLTYQTLSS
+267 FLTYQTITS
-276 LYSQIQQEFSKKR
+276 LIKQLQKEIDKKR
-289 NRNKEESEKVVNQHG
+289 TRSKDESEKVVNQQG
-304 QTTFLGN
+304 QSTFLGG
-311 EQKMV
+311 EQKIV
-316 DEQQDDSQPVAK
+316 EDEPADQQEQASKAGRRFR
-328 KSPLSRARNRKAKTN
+328 SRVKEKPNTANSGN
-343 ALDNEGGEPVR
+343 NGETVR
-354 LKPITASTDVSNP
+354 LKPIAASTDVSNP

-378 FPTLDLLQDIRMNPN
+378 FPSLDLLQDIRMNPN

-491 GSRAFQESRAKLP
+491 GSKAFQSSRAKLP

-575 KYYFAKAPGE
+575 KYFFAKAPGE

-609 RYSVFEEVRVRNVSD
+609 RYRVFEEVRVRNVAD
-624 YNELWRRELREVRD
+624 YNDMWRRELREVLD

-643 KYQYMPYIVGII
+643 KYHYMPYIVGII

-714 VAQGIDSQIIIDR
+714 VAQRIDSQIIIDR
-727 RGAQQLIGRG
+727 TGAQQLIGRG

-762 ICDYIK
+762 ICDFIK
-768 EQEDNDRDISH
+768 DQEDHDRDINH
-779 EEPYLLPEY
+779 EEPYMLPEY

-794 GSSDA
+794 GGSDA

>member
-1 MAPWD
+1 
-6 WRGEV
+6 
-11 SIFSFFNE
+11 
-19 KNRLICVCKS
+19 
-29 ILFCNFTP
+29 
-37 SNTYDSKM
+37 M
-45 SKSQSNHNSKITDN
+45 SKNKSTRNRQITDN
-59 QGYYNPDISGVQKS
+59 EEFYNPDISGVQKS
-73 EDYRKRQKVEEA
+73 EDYLKKLEAAEA
-85 IDNDSMTKLQRFK
+85 IENEKVTKWQRFM
-98 AFFQNGRLKFAI
+98 AFFQNGNFKFVT
-110 GIILVLIGIYL
+110 GIILVFIGIYL

-135 DQSRITNYSMIEN
+135 DQDRIANYSMIEN
-148 AQVPDQIRNAGA
+148 AQVPDQIRNTGA
-160 AMGASLSDFFIS
+160 AVGAAISDFFIS
-172 SGVGVAAFIIVVW
+172 SGVGVAAFIIVLW
-185 LLTLGMRL
+185 FITIGMRMI
-193 LRKQKVH
+193 RKKKTH
-200 FFPYTFVCLF
+200 FFSYSFVCLF
-210 SIFTFSMMVGA
+210 SIFTFSMVVGA

-239 FYANKWLLGLVGMYG
+239 FYANKWLIGLMGLYC
-254 MIAVN
+254 MIGVN
-259 LVIFMLWV
+259 LIIFMLWV
-267 FLTYQTLSS
+267 FLTYQTFAA
-276 LYSQIQQEFSKKR
+276 LYQQLQQEIEKKR
-289 NRNKEESEKVVNQHG
+289 IRNKEESEKVVNQPG
-304 QTTFLGN
+304 ESTFLGS
-311 EQKMV
+311 
-316 DEQQDDSQPVAK
+316 EQQVIVDKDLKDNDSVENHSPITRMRTRRVKTQPNDGV
-328 KSPLSRARNRKAKTN
+328 
-343 ALDNEGGEPVR
+343 DNGETAR
-354 LKPITASTDVSNP
+354 LKPITASNDVSNP
-367 HDPTGEYRHYR
+367 HDPTGEYRHYH

-393 SVDKQEQDENK
+393 SVDKREQDENK

-491 GSRAFQESRAKLP
+491 GSKAFQESRAKLP

-575 KYYFAKAPGE
+575 KYFFAKAPGE

-609 RYSVFEEVRVRNVSD
+609 RYRVFEEVRVRNVSD
-624 YNELWRRELREVRD
+624 YNEMWRRELREVRD

-714 VAQGIDSQIIIDR
+714 VAQRIDSQIIIDR
-727 RGAQQLIGRG
+727 SGAQQLIGRG

-762 ICDYIK
+762 ISDFIK
-768 EQEDNDRDISH
+768 EQEDNDRDINH
-779 EEPYLLPEY
+779 EEPYMLPEY

-794 GSSDA
+794 GGGDA

-813 AVRFIVMGNTAS
+813 AVRFVVMGNTAS

>member
-1 MAPWD
+1 M
-6 WRGEV
+6 
-11 SIFSFFNE
+11 S
-19 KNRLICVCKS
+19 KNKA
-29 ILFCNFTP
+29 N
-37 SNTYDSKM
+37 NNKKM
-45 SKSQSNHNSKITDN
+45 SDSH
-59 QGYYNPDISGVQKS
+59 GYYNPDISGVQQS
-73 EDYRKRQKVEEA
+73 EDYLKKREAEEA
-85 IDNDSMTKLQRFK
+85 IDNENLTKWQRVK
-98 AFFQNGRLKFAI
+98 AFFRKEQFRLGA
-110 GIILVLIGIYL
+110 GCAMLLIGIYL

-126 SFFLSAGMS
+126 SYFLSAGMS
-135 DQSRITNYSMIEN
+135 DQNRITNYSMIEN
-148 AQVPDQIRNAGA
+148 ARVPDQIRNAGA
-160 AMGASLSDFFIS
+160 AAGASLSDFFIS
-172 SGVGVAAFIIVVW
+172 SGVGVAAFIIVAW
-185 LLTLGMRL
+185 FLTIGMRL
-193 LRKQKVH
+193 VIKGKKTH
-200 FFPYTFVCLF
+200 FFSYTFVSLF
-210 SIFTFSMMVGA
+210 SIFTFSMIVGA
-221 ATYFMKPITF
+221 ATYFMKPVTF

-239 FYANKWLLGLVGMYG
+239 FYANKWLLGLFGVYG

-259 LVIFMLWV
+259 LFIFMLWV
-267 FLTYQTLSS
+267 FLTYQTITA
-276 LYSQIQQEFSKKR
+276 LYRQLQKEIDKKR
-289 NRNKEESEKVVNQHG
+289 NRNRADTEKVVTQHG
-304 QTTFLGN
+304 QSTFLGG
-311 EQKMV
+311 EQRVV
-316 DEQQDDSQPVAK
+316 DEDTQEEDDDEKPAASMRPRRQR
-328 KSPLSRARNRKAKTN
+328 SRAAQPTN
-343 ALDNEGGEPVR
+343 QGETAH

-367 HDPTGEYRHYR
+367 HDPTGEYRHYH

-437 DGVRVNKIRGL
+437 DGVRVNKIKGL

-491 GSRAFQESRAKLP
+491 GSKAFQESRAKLP
-504 MCLGCTVSNEV
+504 MCLGCTVSNDV

-552 PSELKFVLVDPKR
+552 PSELKLVLVDPKR

-585 EKAIITDT
+585 DKAIITDT

-602 LVQEMEN
+602 LVQEMED
-609 RYSVFEEVRVRNVSD
+609 RYRVFEEVRVRNVSD
-624 YNELWRRELREVRD
+624 YNDMWRRELREVPD

-643 KYQYMPYIVGII
+643 KYKFMPYIVGII

-686 MIIATQRPSSKV
+686 MIIATQRPSAKV

-714 VAQGIDSQIIIDR
+714 VAQRTDSQIIIDR
-727 RGAQQLIGRG
+727 TGAQQLIGRG

-762 ICDYIK
+762 ICDFIK
-768 EQEDNDRDISH
+768 EQEDNDRDINH
-779 EEPYLLPEY
+779 EECYMLPEY

-794 GSSDA
+794 GGSDA

-813 AVRFIVMGNTAS
+813 AVRFVVMGNTAS

>member
-1 MAPWD
+1 
-6 WRGEV
+6 
-11 SIFSFFNE
+11 
-19 KNRLICVCKS
+19 
-29 ILFCNFTP
+29 
-37 SNTYDSKM
+37 M
-45 SKSQSNHNSKITDN
+45 SKHKGNQNKKVSDN
-59 QGYYNPDISGVQKS
+59 QRYFNPDISGVQQS
-73 EDYRKRQKVEEA
+73 EDYRKKREVEEA
-85 IDNDSMTKLQRFK
+85 IDHEKTTKWQRFI
-98 AFFQNGRLKFAI
+98 AFFQNGRLRFAT
-110 GIILVLIGIYL
+110 GIILLILGVYL

-135 DQSRITNYSMIEN
+135 DQNRITNYSMIEN
-148 AQVPDQIRNAGA
+148 AQMPDQIRNAGA
-160 AMGASLSDFFIS
+160 AVGASLSDFFIS
-172 SGVGVAAFIIVVW
+172 SGVGVAAFIIVIW
-185 LLTLGMRL
+185 ILTLGMRFV
-193 LRKQKVH
+193 RKRKKIH
-200 FFPYTFVCLF
+200 FFSYTFVCLF
-210 SIFTFSMMVGA
+210 SIFTFSMVVGA
-221 ATYFMKPITF
+221 ATYFIKPITF

-239 FYANKWLLGLVGMYG
+239 FYANKWLLGLVGLYG

-259 LVIFMLWV
+259 LIIFMLWG
-267 FLTYQTLSS
+267 FLTYQTFAAIYKQLQSE
-276 LYSQIQQEFSKKR
+276 IEKKR
-289 NRNKEESEKVVNQHG
+289 NRNKDEDERVVNQPG
-304 QTTFLGN
+304 ESTFLGGEQRVTEASNAEPTVEKRGFTNIVRRNKPQAPKSEN
-311 EQKMV
+311 E
-316 DEQQDDSQPVAK
+316 DGG
-328 KSPLSRARNRKAKTN
+328 KT
-343 ALDNEGGEPVR
+343 AR

-404 ERIRDTLSKY
+404 QRIRDTLSKY

-427 TVTLFEIVPQ
+427 TVTLFEIVPE

-491 GSRAFQESRAKLP
+491 GSKAFQESRAKLP

-602 LVQEMEN
+602 LVQEMED
-609 RYSVFEEVRVRNVSD
+609 RYRVFEEVRVRNVSD
-624 YNELWRRELREVRD
+624 YNDMWRRELREVRD

-714 VAQGIDSQIIIDR
+714 VAQRIDSQIIIDR
-727 RGAQQLIGRG
+727 TGAQQLIGRG

-762 ICDYIK
+762 ICDFIK

-864 LVSPMDIDQLFS
+864 LVSPMDIDQLFT

>member
-1 MAPWD
+1 
-6 WRGEV
+6 
-11 SIFSFFNE
+11 
-19 KNRLICVCKS
+19 
-29 ILFCNFTP
+29 
-37 SNTYDSKM
+37 M
-45 SKSQSNHNSKITDN
+45 SKHKGNQNKKVSDN
-59 QGYYNPDISGVQKS
+59 QGYFNPDISGVQQS
-73 EDYRKRQKVEEA
+73 EDYRKKREVEEA
-85 IDNDSMTKLQRFK
+85 IDHEKTTKWQRFM
-98 AFFQNGRLKFAI
+98 AFFQNGRLRFAT
-110 GIILVLIGIYL
+110 GIILLILGVYL

-135 DQSRITNYSMIEN
+135 DQNRITNYSMIEN
-148 AQVPDQIRNAGA
+148 AQMPDQIRNAGA
-160 AMGASLSDFFIS
+160 AVGASLSDFFIS
-172 SGVGVAAFIIVVW
+172 SGVGVAAFIIVIW
-185 LLTLGMRL
+185 ILTLGMRFV
-193 LRKQKVH
+193 RKRKKIH
-200 FFPYTFVCLF
+200 FFSYTFVCLF
-210 SIFTFSMMVGA
+210 SIFTFSMVVGA
-221 ATYFMKPITF
+221 ATYFIKPITF

-239 FYANKWLLGLVGMYG
+239 FYANKWLLGLVGLYG

-259 LVIFMLWV
+259 LIIFMLWG
-267 FLTYQTLSS
+267 FLTYQTFAAIYKQLQSE
-276 LYSQIQQEFSKKR
+276 IEKKR
-289 NRNKEESEKVVNQHG
+289 NRNKDEDERVVNQPG
-304 QTTFLGN
+304 ESTFLGGEQRVTEASNAEPTVEKRGFSNIVRRNKPQTPKSEN
-311 EQKMV
+311 E
-316 DEQQDDSQPVAK
+316 DGG
-328 KSPLSRARNRKAKTN
+328 KT
-343 ALDNEGGEPVR
+343 AR

-404 ERIRDTLSKY
+404 QRIRDTLSKY

-427 TVTLFEIVPQ
+427 TVTLFEIVPE

-472 IGIEVPNR
+472 IGIEVPNH

-491 GSRAFQESRAKLP
+491 GSKAFQESRAKLP

-602 LVQEMEN
+602 LVQEMED
-609 RYSVFEEVRVRNVSD
+609 RYRVFEEVRVRNVSD
-624 YNELWRRELREVRD
+624 YNDMWRRELREVRD

-714 VAQGIDSQIIIDR
+714 VAQRIDSQIIIDR
-727 RGAQQLIGRG
+727 TGAQQLIGRG

-762 ICDYIK
+762 ICDFIK

-825 TSSLQRRYEIGYNRA
+825 TSSLQRRYEMCLSVPWTLTNYSR
-840 GRLMDQMEHAGI
+840 DQQQSAPHHGWHSFC
-852 VGPAQGSKPRQV
+852 SKN
-864 LVSPMDIDQLFS
+864 

>member
-1 MAPWD
+1 
-6 WRGEV
+6 
-11 SIFSFFNE
+11 
-19 KNRLICVCKS
+19 
-29 ILFCNFTP
+29 
-37 SNTYDSKM
+37 M
-45 SKSQSNHNSKITDN
+45 SNSKKHNNKKKSDN
-59 QGYYNPDISGVQKS
+59 NEFYNPDISGVKKS
-73 EDYRKRQKVEEA
+73 DEYLRKQEA
-85 IDNDSMTKLQRFK
+85 EQALENENVTKWKRLK
-98 AFFQNGRLKFAI
+98 AFFENGNFKLAS
-110 GIILVLIGIYL
+110 GIILMLTGIYL

-126 SFFLSAGMS
+126 SFFFAAGIS
-135 DQSRITNYSMIEN
+135 DQDRVTNFSTIEN

-160 AMGASLSDFFIS
+160 AVGASLSDFLIS
-172 SGVGVAAFIIVVW
+172 DGVGVAAFVIVIW
-185 LLTLGMRL
+185 FLTLGLRL
-193 LRKQKVH
+193 LRKQKLH
-200 FFPYTFVCLF
+200 FFSYTFVCLF
-210 SIFTFSMMVGA
+210 SILTFSMVVGA
-221 ATYFMKPITF
+221 ATYYMKPVTF

-239 FYANKWLLGLVGMYG
+239 YYANKWLVGLLGIYG
-254 MIAVN
+254 MVAVN
-259 LVIFMLWV
+259 LVIFLLWV
-267 FLTYQTLSS
+267 FLTYQTFSA
-276 LYSQIQQEFSKKR
+276 LYHQIKSGLEKQRSHS
-289 NRNKEESEKVVNQHG
+289 KEEAEKVVNQQG
-304 QTTFLGN
+304 ESAFLGSEQRVSN
-311 EQKMV
+311 EP
-316 DEQQDDSQPVAK
+316 QQDLESAT
-328 KSPLSRARNRKAKTN
+328 SAASARARRMPSGNNAKAPDN
-343 ALDNEGGEPVR
+343 ASTADDSTAR
-354 LKPITASTDVSNP
+354 LKPITASTDVTNP

-378 FPTLDLLQDIRMNPN
+378 FPTLNLLQDIRMNPN

-404 ERIRDTLSKY
+404 ERIRETLGKY

-427 TVTLFEIVPQ
+427 TVTLFEIVPE
-437 DGVRVNKIRGL
+437 DGVRVNKIRNL

-461 RIIAPMPGKGT
+461 RIIAPMPGRGT

-491 GSRAFQESRAKLP
+491 GSKAFQESRAKLP

-575 KYYFAKAPGE
+575 KYFFAKAPGE

-602 LVQEMEN
+602 LVQEMED
-609 RYSVFEEVRVRNVSD
+609 RYRLLEEVKVRTVTD
-624 YNELWRRELREVRD
+624 YNDKWRRELREERD
-638 EHGEK
+638 EHGNK
-643 KYQYMPYIVGII
+643 KYPYMPYIVGVI

-660 MIMTAGKEVETP
+660 MIMTAGKEVEAP

-706 FPGRIAFA
+706 FPGRVAFA
-714 VAQGIDSQIIIDR
+714 VAQRVDSQIIIDR
-727 RGAQQLIGRG
+727 PGAQQLIGRG
-737 DMLFQ
+737 DMLFS

-762 ICDYIK
+762 ICDFIK
-768 EQEDNDRDISH
+768 EQEDNDRDINH
-779 EEPYLLPEY
+779 EEPYILPEY

-794 GSSDA
+794 GGSDA
-799 NVGNVKDRDPLFEE
+799 NMGNVKDRDPLFEE
-813 AVRFIVMGNTAS
+813 AVRFIVTSNTAS

-864 LVSPMDIDQLFS
+864 LVSPMDIDQLFND

>member
-1 MAPWD
+1 M
-6 WRGEV
+6 
-11 SIFSFFNE
+11 
-19 KNRLICVCKS
+19 KKS
-29 ILFCNFTP
+29 VVFAFVNQFYFVTLHPQII
-37 SNTYDSKM
+37 YDSKM
-45 SKSQSNHNSKITDN
+45 SKKGNKHNRQASDN
-59 QGYYNPDISGVQKS
+59 QDFFNPDISDVLRS
-73 EDYRKRQKVEEA
+73 EDYRKKLEAAEA
-85 IDNDSMTKLQRFK
+85 IENENVTKWQRFM
-98 AFFQNGRLKFAI
+98 AFFQNGNFKFVT
-110 GIILVLIGIYL
+110 GIILVFIGIYL

-135 DQSRITNYSMIEN
+135 DQDRIANYSMIEN
-148 AQVPDQIRNAGA
+148 AQVPDQIRNTGA
-160 AMGASLSDFFIS
+160 ALGASLSDFFIS
-172 SGVGVAAFIIVVW
+172 SGVGVAAFIIVLW
-185 LLTLGMRL
+185 FITIGMRMI
-193 LRKQKVH
+193 RKRKTH

-210 SIFTFSMMVGA
+210 SIFTFSMVVGA

-239 FYANKWLLGLVGMYG
+239 FYANKWLIGLMGLYG
-254 MIAVN
+254 MIGVN
-259 LVIFMLWV
+259 LIIFMLWV
-267 FLTYQTLSS
+267 FLTYQTFAA
-276 LYSQIQQEFSKKR
+276 LYKQLQQEIEKKR
-289 NRNKEESEKVVNQHG
+289 IRNKEESEKVVNQPG
-304 QTTFLGN
+304 ESTFLGS
-311 EQKMV
+311 
-316 DEQQDDSQPVAK
+316 EQQVVVDKDLKDNDSAENH
-328 KSPLSRARNRKAKTN
+328 SPIARMRTRRAKTRLN
-343 ALDNEGGEPVR
+343 DGVDNGETAH
-354 LKPITASTDVSNP
+354 LKPITASNDVSNP
-367 HDPTGEYRHYR
+367 HDPTGEYRHYH

-393 SVDKQEQDENK
+393 SVDKREQDENK

-414 GIEIKEIMVHVGP
+414 GIEITEIMVHVGP

-491 GSRAFQESRAKLP
+491 GSKAFQESRAKLP

-575 KYYFAKAPGE
+575 KYFFAKAPGE

-609 RYSVFEEVRVRNVSD
+609 RYRVFEEVRVRNVSD
-624 YNELWRRELREVRD
+624 YNEMWRRELREVRD

-714 VAQGIDSQIIIDR
+714 VAQRIDSQIIIDR
-727 RGAQQLIGRG
+727 SGAQQLIGRG

-762 ICDYIK
+762 ISDFIK
-768 EQEDNDRDISH
+768 EQEDKDRDINH
-779 EEPYLLPEY
+779 EEPYMLPEY

-794 GSSDA
+794 SGGDA

-813 AVRFIVMGNTAS
+813 AVRFVVMGNTAS

>member
-1 MAPWD
+1 
-6 WRGEV
+6 
-11 SIFSFFNE
+11 
-19 KNRLICVCKS
+19 
-29 ILFCNFTP
+29 
-37 SNTYDSKM
+37 M
-45 SKSQSNHNSKITDN
+45 SKSQGNHNKKMSDN
-59 QGYYNPDISGVQKS
+59 QGYFGPDISGVKKS
-73 EDYRKRQKVEEA
+73 DDYLKRQEAEQA
-85 IDNDSMTKLQRFK
+85 IDNENVTKWQRFK
-98 AFFQNGRLKFAI
+98 TFFQNGRMRFAT
-110 GIILVLIGIYL
+110 GIMMLLVGIYL

-135 DQSRITNYSMIEN
+135 DQNRITNYSMIEN

-160 AMGASLSDFFIS
+160 AVGASLSDFFIS

-185 LLTLGMRL
+185 FLTLGMRL
-193 LRKQKVH
+193 VRKDKKAH
-200 FFPYTFVCLF
+200 FFQYTFVCLF
-210 SIFTFSMMVGA
+210 SIFTFSMIVGA

-239 FYANKWLLGLVGMYG
+239 FYANKWLLGLVGLYG

-259 LVIFMLWV
+259 LAIFMLWV
-267 FLTYQTLSS
+267 FLTYQTFTA
-276 LYSQIQQEFSKKR
+276 LYNQLQKEIEKKR
-289 NRNKEESEKVVNQHG
+289 SSSKEEAERVVSQPG
-304 QTTFLGN
+304 ESTFLGS
-311 EQKMV
+311 EQKLSEEPERKKS
-316 DEQQDDSQPVAK
+316 DETP
-328 KSPLSRARNRKAKTN
+328 SPLSRIRKPRNKDRSK
-343 ALDNEGGEPVR
+343 NEASVNGETAH
-354 LKPITASTDVSNP
+354 LKPIMASTEVSNP

-378 FPTLDLLQDIRMNPN
+378 FPTLDLLQDIKMNPN

-575 KYYFAKAPGE
+575 KYFFAKAPGE

-602 LVQEMEN
+602 LVQEMED
-609 RYSVFEEVRVRNVSD
+609 RYKVFEEVRVRNVSD
-624 YNELWRRELREVRD
+624 YNEMWRRELREVRD
-638 EHGEK
+638 EHGNK

-714 VAQGIDSQIIIDR
+714 VAQRIDSQIIIDR
-727 RGAQQLIGRG
+727 TGAQQLIGRG

-757 PDIVR
+757 PDIVQ

-768 EQEDNDRDISH
+768 EQEDNDRDINH
-779 EEPYLLPEY
+779 EQPYLLPEY

-794 GSSDA
+794 GGSDA
-799 NVGNVKDRDPLFEE
+799 NVGNLKDRDPLFEE
-813 AVRFIVMGNTAS
+813 AVRFVVTSNTAS

-864 LVSPMDIDQLFS
+864 LVSPMDIDQLFT

>member
-1 MAPWD
+1 
-6 WRGEV
+6 
-11 SIFSFFNE
+11 
-19 KNRLICVCKS
+19 
-29 ILFCNFTP
+29 
-37 SNTYDSKM
+37 M
-45 SKSQSNHNSKITDN
+45 SKNKGNQNTKMNDSQ
-59 QGYYNPDISGVQKS
+59 GFYPDITGVQQS
-73 EDYRKRQKVEEA
+73 EDYLRRQEAEQA
-85 IDNDSMTKLQRFK
+85 IDNEKITKWQRFT
-98 AFFQNGRLKFAI
+98 AFFKNGNFKFAT
-110 GIILVLIGIYL
+110 GILMVFIGIYL

-126 SFFLSAGMS
+126 SFFLSSGMS
-135 DQSRITNYSMIEN
+135 DQDRITNYSMIEN
-148 AQVPDQIRNAGA
+148 AQVPDQIRNTGA
-160 AMGASLSDFFIS
+160 ALGASLSDFFIS
-172 SGVGVAAFIIVVW
+172 SGVGVAAFIIVLWFV
-185 LLTLGMRL
+185 TIGMRL
-193 LRKQKVH
+193 IRKKKAH
-200 FFPYTFVCLF
+200 FFSYTFVCLF
-210 SIFTFSMMVGA
+210 SIFTFSMVVGA
-221 ATYFMKPITF
+221 ATYFVKPITF

-239 FYANKWLLGLVGMYG
+239 FYANKWLLGLVGIYG
-254 MIAVN
+254 MVFVN
-259 LVIFMLWV
+259 LFIFILWL
-267 FLTYQTLSS
+267 FLTYKTFTA
-276 LYSQIQQEFSKKR
+276 LYHQLQQEIERKRSHSKD
-289 NRNKEESEKVVNQHG
+289 EAEKVVIQPG
-304 QTTFLGN
+304 ESAFLGG
-311 EQKMV
+311 EQRV
-316 DEQQDDSQPVAK
+316 SEDPSRDDADEKPLPSFRKRTRKNQPA
-328 KSPLSRARNRKAKTN
+328 T
-343 ALDNEGGEPVR
+343 EGNGETAR
-354 LKPITASTDVSNP
+354 LKPITASHDVSNP

-491 GSRAFQESRAKLP
+491 GSKAFQESRAKLP

-515 FIADLTKM
+515 FVADLTKM

-537 VGLNAIITSLLYKKG
+537 VGLNAIIASLLYKKG

-575 KYYFAKAPGE
+575 KYYFAKTPGE

-602 LVQEMEN
+602 LVQEMED
-609 RYSVFEEVRVRNVSD
+609 RYRLLEEVRVRNVVD
-624 YNELWRRELREVRD
+624 YNDLWRRELREVRD

-643 KYQYMPYIVGII
+643 KYPYMPYIVGVI

-714 VAQGIDSQIIIDR
+714 VAQRVDSQIIIDR
-727 RGAQQLIGRG
+727 TGAQQLIGRG

-742 IDGELTRL
+742 IDGEVTRL
-750 QCPFVDT
+750 QCPFIDT

-762 ICDYIK
+762 ISDFIK
-768 EQEDNDRDISH
+768 EQEDNDRDINH
-779 EEPYLLPEY
+779 EEPYMLPEY

-794 GSSDA
+794 GSGDA

-813 AVRFIVMGNTAS
+813 AVRFVVMGNTAS

>member
-1 MAPWD
+1 
-6 WRGEV
+6 
-11 SIFSFFNE
+11 
-19 KNRLICVCKS
+19 
-29 ILFCNFTP
+29 
-37 SNTYDSKM
+37 M
-45 SKSQSNHNSKITDN
+45 SKNKSTRNRQITDN
-59 QGYYNPDISGVQKS
+59 EEFYNPDISGVQKS
-73 EDYRKRQKVEEA
+73 EDYLKKLEAAEA
-85 IDNDSMTKLQRFK
+85 IENEKVTKWQRFM
-98 AFFQNGRLKFAI
+98 AFFQNGNFKFVT
-110 GIILVLIGIYL
+110 GIILVFIGIYL

-135 DQSRITNYSMIEN
+135 DQDRIANYSMIEN
-148 AQVPDQIRNAGA
+148 AQVPDKIRNTGAAVGA
-160 AMGASLSDFFIS
+160 AMSDFFIS
-172 SGVGVAAFIIVVW
+172 SGVGVAAFIIVLW
-185 LLTLGMRL
+185 FITIGMRMI
-193 LRKQKVH
+193 RKKKTH
-200 FFPYTFVCLF
+200 FFSYSFVCLF
-210 SIFTFSMMVGA
+210 SIFTFSMVVGA

-239 FYANKWLLGLVGMYG
+239 FYANKWLIGLMGLYG
-254 MIAVN
+254 MIGVN
-259 LVIFMLWV
+259 LIIFMLWV
-267 FLTYQTLSS
+267 FLTYQTFAA
-276 LYSQIQQEFSKKR
+276 LYQQLQQEIEKKR
-289 NRNKEESEKVVNQHG
+289 IRNKEESEKVVNQPG
-304 QTTFLGN
+304 ESTFLGS
-311 EQKMV
+311 
-316 DEQQDDSQPVAK
+316 EQQVIVDKDLKDNDSVENHSSTARMRTRRVKTQPNDGV
-328 KSPLSRARNRKAKTN
+328 
-343 ALDNEGGEPVR
+343 DNGETAR
-354 LKPITASTDVSNP
+354 LKPITASNDVSNP
-367 HDPTGEYRHYR
+367 HDPTGEYRHYH

-393 SVDKQEQDENK
+393 SVDKREQDENK

-491 GSRAFQESRAKLP
+491 GSKAFQESRAKLP

-575 KYYFAKAPGE
+575 KYFFAKAPGE

-609 RYSVFEEVRVRNVSD
+609 RYRVFEEVRVRNVSD
-624 YNELWRRELREVRD
+624 YNEMWRRELREVRD

-714 VAQGIDSQIIIDR
+714 VAQRIDSQIIIDR
-727 RGAQQLIGRG
+727 SGAQQLIGRG

-762 ICDYIK
+762 ISDFIK
-768 EQEDNDRDISH
+768 EQEDNDRDINH
-779 EEPYLLPEY
+779 EEPYMLPEY

-794 GSSDA
+794 GGGDA

-813 AVRFIVMGNTAS
+813 AVRFVVMGNTAS

>member
-1 MAPWD
+1 
-6 WRGEV
+6 
-11 SIFSFFNE
+11 
-19 KNRLICVCKS
+19 
-29 ILFCNFTP
+29 
-37 SNTYDSKM
+37 M
-45 SKSQSNHNSKITDN
+45 SKSQSNHNKKMSDN
-59 QGYYNPDISGVQKS
+59 QEFFGPDITNVQKS
-73 EDYRKRQKVEEA
+73 EEYRRSREVEEA
-85 IDNDSMTKLQRFK
+85 IDNENVTKWQRFL
-98 AFFQNGRLKFAI
+98 AFFQNGRLRFVT
-110 GIILVLIGIYL
+110 GIILLLLGIYL

-135 DQSRITNYSMIEN
+135 DQNRIANYSMIEN

-160 AMGASLSDFFIS
+160 AAGASISDFFIS

-193 LRKQKVH
+193 VRKGKKAH
-200 FFPYTFVCLF
+200 FFSYTLVCLF

-267 FLTYQTLSS
+267 MLTYKTFNA
-276 LYSQIQQEFSKKR
+276 LYQQLQREIGKKR
-289 NRNKEESEKVVNQHG
+289 SRSKEEAEKVVIQPG
-304 QTTFLGN
+304 ESTFLGG
-311 EQKMV
+311 
-316 DEQQDDSQPVAK
+316 EQQVATGSLQEEEK
-328 KSPLSRARNRKAKTN
+328 PSKNPLAAKMRKPRTRANNDRGGS
-343 ALDNEGGEPVR
+343 NEGETAH
-354 LKPITASTDVSNP
+354 LKPIAASTDVTNP

-491 GSRAFQESRAKLP
+491 GSKAFQESRAKLP

-552 PSELKFVLVDPKR
+552 PSELKLVLVDPKR

-593 DRVIKTLNC
+593 DRVIKTLNS
-602 LVQEMEN
+602 LVQEMED
-609 RYSVFEEVRVRNVSD
+609 RYRLLEETKVRNVTD
-624 YNELWRRELREVRD
+624 YNDKWRHELREVRD

-643 KYQYMPYIVGII
+643 KYPYMPYIVGII

-742 IDGELTRL
+742 IDGEVTRL

-762 ICDYIK
+762 ICDFIK

-779 EEPYLLPEY
+779 EVPYMLPEY
-788 VGKDEG
+788 VGNDEG
-794 GSSDA
+794 GGSDA

-813 AVRFIVMGNTAS
+813 AVRFVVLSNTAS

-864 LVSPMDIDQLFS
+864 LVSPMDIDQLFTR

>member
-1 MAPWD
+1 
-6 WRGEV
+6 
-11 SIFSFFNE
+11 
-19 KNRLICVCKS
+19 
-29 ILFCNFTP
+29 
-37 SNTYDSKM
+37 M
-45 SKSQSNHNSKITDN
+45 SKSQNNHNKKMSDN
-59 QGYYNPDISGVQKS
+59 QGYFGPDITNVQKS
-73 EDYRKRQKVEEA
+73 EEYRRSREVEEA
-85 IDNDSMTKLQRFK
+85 IDNEGTTKWQRFL
-98 AFFQNGRLKFAI
+98 AFFQNGRLRFVT
-110 GIILVLIGIYL
+110 GIILLLTGIYL

-135 DQSRITNYSMIEN
+135 DQNRITNYSMIEN
-148 AQVPDQIRNAGA
+148 AQVPEQIRNAGA
-160 AMGASLSDFFIS
+160 AAGASMSDFFIS

-185 LLTLGMRL
+185 LFTLGMRL
-193 LRKQKVH
+193 VRKGKKAH
-200 FFPYTFVCLF
+200 FFSYTFVCLF
-210 SIFTFSMMVGA
+210 SIFTFSMVVGA
-221 ATYFMKPITF
+221 LTYFMKPITF

-239 FYANKWLLGLVGMYG
+239 FYANTWLLGLFGKYG
-254 MIAVN
+254 MFAVN
-259 LVIFMLWV
+259 LVILILWF
-267 FLTYQTLSS
+267 FLTYKTLNA
-276 LYSQIQQEFSKKR
+276 LYRQLQHSIENKR
-289 NRNKEESEKVVNQHG
+289 SRTKEESEKVVSQPG
-304 QTTFLGN
+304 ESTFLGG
-311 EQKMV
+311 ERRIGSDSRSQEK
-316 DEQQDDSQPVAK
+316 DDAE
-328 KSPLSRARNRKAKTN
+328 KSPFNKKVRKTRTKPAAGITSN
-343 ALDNEGGEPVR
+343 GETAH

-491 GSRAFQESRAKLP
+491 GSKAFQESRAKLP

-575 KYYFAKAPGE
+575 KYFFAKTPGE

-593 DRVIKTLNC
+593 DRVIKTLNS
-602 LVQEMEN
+602 LVQEMED
-609 RYSVFEEVRVRNVSD
+609 RYLLLEEAKVRNVTD
-624 YNELWRRELREVRD
+624 YNDKWRRELREVRD

-643 KYQYMPYIVGII
+643 KYPYMPYIVGII

-714 VAQGIDSQIIIDR
+714 VAQRIDSQIIIDR
-727 RGAQQLIGRG
+727 TGAQQLIGRG

-742 IDGELTRL
+742 IDGEVTRL

-762 ICDYIK
+762 VCDFIK
-768 EQEDNDRDISH
+768 QQEDNDRDISH
-779 EEPYLLPEY
+779 EIPYLLPEY

-794 GSSDA
+794 AGGDA

>member
-1 MAPWD
+1 
-6 WRGEV
+6 
-11 SIFSFFNE
+11 
-19 KNRLICVCKS
+19 
-29 ILFCNFTP
+29 
-37 SNTYDSKM
+37 M
-45 SKSQSNHNSKITDN
+45 SRN
-59 QGYYNPDISGVQKS
+59 QGNHHKKTNENQDFFHPDISGVQKS
-73 EDYRKRQKVEEA
+73 EDYLKRQEA
-85 IDNDSMTKLQRFK
+85 EQAIANENVTKWQRFL
-98 AFFQNGRLKFAI
+98 AFFQNGRLRFVT
-110 GIILVLIGIYL
+110 GILMLMTGIYL

-135 DQSRITNYSMIEN
+135 DQNRITNYSMIEN

-160 AMGASLSDFFIS
+160 AMGASLSDFFIA

-185 LLTLGMRL
+185 FLTLGMRL
-193 LRKQKVH
+193 VMKGKKAH
-200 FFPYTFVCLF
+200 FFQYTFVCLF
-210 SIFTFSMMVGA
+210 SILTFSMMVGA

-239 FYANKWLLGLVGMYG
+239 FYANKWLLGLTGVYG

-259 LVIFMLWV
+259 LALFMLWV
-267 FLTYQTLSS
+267 FLTYQTLKA
-276 LYSQIQQEFSKKR
+276 LYDQLQKGLDRTRS
-289 NRNKEESEKVVNQHG
+289 RNKENAEKVVIQPG
-304 QTTFLGN
+304 ESTFLGE
-311 EQKMV
+311 EQKV
-316 DEQQDDSQPVAK
+316 ADDT
-328 KSPLSRARNRKAKTN
+328 RKADTHEKVSPVNRLRRAKTRN
-343 ALDNEGGEPVR
+343 QQADTTRGEAAH
-354 LKPITASTDVSNP
+354 LKPIAASTDVSNP

-504 MCLGCTVSNEV
+504 MCLGCTVSNDV

-602 LVQEMEN
+602 LVQEMED
-609 RYSVFEEVRVRNVSD
+609 RYRVFEEVRVRNVSD
-624 YNELWRRELREVRD
+624 YNEMWRRELREVRD

-714 VAQGIDSQIIIDR
+714 VAQRIDSQIIIDR
-727 RGAQQLIGRG
+727 TGAQQLIGRG

-762 ICDYIK
+762 ICDFIK
-768 EQEDNDRDISH
+768 DQEDKDRDISH
-779 EEPYLLPEY
+779 EEPYMLPEY

-794 GSSDA
+794 GGGDA

-813 AVRFIVMGNTAS
+813 AVKFVVMSNTAS

-864 LVSPMDIDQLFS
+864 LVSPMDIDQLFT

>member
-1 MAPWD
+1 
-6 WRGEV
+6 
-11 SIFSFFNE
+11 
-19 KNRLICVCKS
+19 
-29 ILFCNFTP
+29 
-37 SNTYDSKM
+37 M
-45 SKSQSNHNSKITDN
+45 SKNKGNQNSKISDN
-59 QGYYNPDISGVQKS
+59 QGYNYPDISAVQKS
-73 EDYRKRQKVEEA
+73 EDYQRKLAAEQA
-85 IDNDSMTKLQRFK
+85 IDNENLTKWKRFK
-98 AFFQNGRLKFAI
+98 AFFQNGRLRFAT
-110 GIILVLIGIYL
+110 GIIMLLTGIYL

-135 DQSRITNYSMIEN
+135 DQNRITNYSMIEN

-160 AMGASLSDFFIS
+160 ALGAALSDFFIS

-185 LLTLGMRL
+185 FLTLGMRL
-193 LRKQKVH
+193 VRKGQKAH
-200 FFPYTFVCLF
+200 FFQYTFVCLF
-210 SIFTFSMMVGA
+210 SIFTFSMIVGA

-239 FYANKWLLGLVGMYG
+239 FYANKWLLGLMGLYG

-267 FLTYQTLSS
+267 FLTYQTLNA
-276 LYSQIQQEFSKKR
+276 LYQQIQDEIKKKR
-289 NRNKEESEKVVNQHG
+289 FRSKAESEKVVSEPG
-304 QTTFLGN
+304 QSSFLGG
-311 EQKMV
+311 EQKV
-316 DEQQDDSQPVAK
+316 SDEPRDDSSRQE
-328 KSPLSRARNRKAKTN
+328 KSSPINRMRRPRNRTRQSEV
-343 ALDNEGGEPVR
+343 DNGETAH
-354 LKPITASTDVSNP
+354 LKPILASTDVSNP

-437 DGVRVNKIRGL
+437 DGVRVNKIRNL

-602 LVQEMEN
+602 LVQEMED
-609 RYSVFEEVRVRNVSD
+609 RYRVFEEVKVRNVSD
-624 YNELWRRELREVRD
+624 YNDMWRRELREVRD

-660 MIMTAGKEVETP
+660 MIMTAGKEVESP

-714 VAQGIDSQIIIDR
+714 VAQRVDSQIIIDR
-727 RGAQQLIGRG
+727 TGAQQLIGRG

-762 ICDYIK
+762 ICDFIK

-779 EEPYLLPEY
+779 EEPYMLPEY

-794 GSSDA
+794 SGSDA
-799 NVGNVKDRDPLFEE
+799 NVGNIKDRDPLFEE
-813 AVRFIVMGNTAS
+813 AVRFIVTSNTAS

-852 VGPAQGSKPRQV
+852 VGPAQGSKPRAV
-864 LVSPMDIDQLFS
+864 LVSPMDIEQLFT